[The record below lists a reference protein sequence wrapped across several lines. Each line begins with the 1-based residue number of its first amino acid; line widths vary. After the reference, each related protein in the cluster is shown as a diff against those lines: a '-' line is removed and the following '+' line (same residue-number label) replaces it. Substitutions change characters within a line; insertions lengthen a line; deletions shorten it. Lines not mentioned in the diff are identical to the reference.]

1 MYFAIDVASGQRVE
15 ASLAQRYRRYS
26 CPVCDARVSP
36 RQGTYRDAHFAHV
49 SGAARPECYLYHAS
63 EGWQGPGAEPAV
75 QTRPEPATPQLPLAL
90 TLHVQPPVGRVSARW
105 GLEVQIP
112 RAPTPRGRLTFDG
125 GGDGFRVEVACARL
139 HAGAQA
145 YAVNPDSP
153 AFRVAWV
160 SADVDNA
167 FGVAVQE
174 RISGLDSARS
184 TVFSAGR
191 GSRQALATGLDWGA
205 TYYFVQRAEL
215 LTSVPPQLAVT
226 RLVDLKQW
234 SCLLVTLPQVADEG
248 LAEWIR
254 RATGLA
260 VQQAKRLWG
269 VVSPPMHFI
278 DASARLV
285 LDTKGELTLAVHAGD
300 GHGEANL
307 LARSGEDRASV
318 PLARGQWQFI
328 RVGGFPATE
337 PPVLE
342 AEGRLLPEVLVRPVV
357 RAARGALLTFG
368 SRSVSASS
376 AEARPLLEQVR
387 AGSLELSGLNVPRG
401 LVPSLRSRPAGAVDW
416 AQHVFATTAADLH
429 SAAEAVT
436 TEALAELQVA
446 LRDTKRDVVLDLGPF
461 GAWWFDMREAPDG
474 PTRHLPPATR
484 AHARWLLAAAGQAGV
499 ASRSPSDEALST
511 ALRAMIA
518 PRWLE
523 AHHRLA
529 LTRIRGNR
537 DAT

>member
-1 MYFAIDVASGQRVE
+1 M
-15 ASLAQRYRRYS
+15 
-26 CPVCDARVSP
+26 
-36 RQGTYRDAHFAHV
+36 
-49 SGAARPECYLYHAS
+49 
-63 EGWQGPGAEPAV
+63 
-75 QTRPEPATPQLPLAL
+75 
-90 TLHVQPPVGRVSARW
+90 
-105 GLEVQIP
+105 
-112 RAPTPRGRLTFDG
+112 
-125 GGDGFRVEVACARL
+125 
-139 HAGAQA
+139 
-145 YAVNPDSP
+145 
-153 AFRVAWV
+153 
-160 SADVDNA
+160 DNA
-167 FGVAVQE
+167 FGIAVQE
-174 RISGLDSARS
+174 RIPGLDSVRS

-191 GSRQALATGLDWGA
+191 GSRQALASGLDSGA

-215 LTSVPPQLAVT
+215 VTSVPPQLAVT
-226 RLVDLKQW
+226 RLADLKQW

-260 VQQAKRLWG
+260 VQQAKRRWG

-278 DASARLV
+278 DTSARLV
-285 LDTKGELTLAVHAGD
+285 LDTRGELTLAIHPGD
-300 GHGEANL
+300 GHGEASL
-307 LARSGEDRASV
+307 LARSGDDSASV

-328 RVGGFPATE
+328 RISGFPAAE

-342 AEGRLLPEVLVRPVV
+342 AEGWLLPEVLVRPVV

-376 AEARPLLEQVR
+376 ADARPLLEQVR
-387 AGSLELSGLNVPRG
+387 AGSLDLSGLNVPRG
-401 LVPSLRSRPAGAVDW
+401 LVPSLRSRSAGAVDW

-429 SAAEAVT
+429 SAAETVT
-436 TEALAELQVA
+436 TEALAELQDA

-461 GAWWFDMREAPDG
+461 GAWWFDMRVATAG

-484 AHARWLLAAAGQAGV
+484 AHARWLLAAAGQAGI
-499 ASRSPSDEALST
+499 ASRSQSDEALST

>member
-1 MYFAIDVASGQRVE
+1 MI
-15 ASLAQRYRRYS
+15 
-26 CPVCDARVSP
+26 
-36 RQGTYRDAHFAHV
+36 
-49 SGAARPECYLYHAS
+49 
-63 EGWQGPGAEPAV
+63 
-75 QTRPEPATPQLPLAL
+75 
-90 TLHVQPPVGRVSARW
+90 
-105 GLEVQIP
+105 
-112 RAPTPRGRLTFDG
+112 FDG

-139 HAGAQA
+139 HAGAQE
-145 YAVNPDSP
+145 YAINPDSP
-153 AFRVAWV
+153 TFRVAWV
-160 SADVDNA
+160 SGDVDNA

-174 RISGLDSARS
+174 RIPGLDTVRS

-215 LTSVPPQLAVT
+215 VTSVPPQLAVT
-226 RLVDLKQW
+226 RLADLKQW

-260 VQQAKRLWG
+260 VQQAKRRWG

-278 DASARLV
+278 DTSARLV
-285 LDTKGELTLAVHAGD
+285 LDTRGELTLAIHAGD
-300 GHGEANL
+300 GHGEASL
-307 LARSGEDRASV
+307 LARSGDDSASV

-328 RVGGFPATE
+328 RVSGFPATE

-342 AEGRLLPEVLVRPVV
+342 AEGRLLPEVLVRSVV

-368 SRSVSASS
+368 SRSISASS
-376 AEARPLLEQVR
+376 TEARPLLEQVR
-387 AGSLELSGLNVPRG
+387 AGSLDLSGLNVPRG

-416 AQHVFATTAADLH
+416 TQRAFATTAAELR
-429 SAAEAVT
+429 SATETVT
-436 TEALAELQVA
+436 TEALAELQDA

-461 GAWWFDMREAPDG
+461 GAWWFDMPVATAG
-474 PTRHLPPATR
+474 ATRHLPPATR
-484 AHARWLLAAAGQAGV
+484 AHARWVLAAAGQAGI
-499 ASRSPSDEALST
+499 ASRSQSDEALST
-511 ALRAMIA
+511 ALCTLIA

-523 AHHRLA
+523 AHHHLA
-529 LTRIRGNR
+529 LTRIRRNR